1 MNLYVSIWCN
11 VLQNALS
18 EELANMKKI
27 QDDLLANKVFFSLN
41 YNAIVKKEKKIQ
53 VCSIDLCPDGYIIW
67 Y

>member
-27 QDDLLANKVFFSLN
+27 QDDLLVNKVFFSLK
-41 YNAIVKKEKKIQ
+41 YNAIVKKLNQIQ
-53 VCSIDLCPDGYIIW
+53 VCSNDLCPDGYIIW